1 VKRAAGAPAALVSI
15 HDVTPRHLPRV
26 LKLMEVVADAGAPPP
41 TLLVVPA
48 SGWTPDTLATLRS
61 LVERGHRLAGH
72 GWDHRSGPRRGLY
85 HRIHG
90 LLLSRDQGEH
100 LSRTRAE
107 LLERVRR
114 CFQWFPANGL
124 PSPELYVPP
133 AWALG
138 SLARKDLP
146 TLPFRWYEVLDGLL
160 DARTGRMRRLPLAGF
175 EADTRTRQISLKVL
189 NRANLAAA
197 RGTGRPLRISLHPRD
212 LDLHLGRDVKA
223 MLRLP
228 WRFVDELEAL
238 G

>member
-1 VKRAAGAPAALVSI
+1 
-15 HDVTPRHLPRV
+15 
-26 LKLMEVVADAGAPPP
+26 MEMLADAGVPPP

-48 SGWTPDTLATLRS
+48 SGWTSDTLSTLRS
-61 LVERGHRLAGH
+61 LVDRGHRLAGH
-72 GWDHRSGPRRGLY
+72 GWHHRSGPRRGLY

-100 LSRTRAE
+100 LSRTRTE
-107 LLERVRR
+107 LLDLVRR

-124 PSPELYVPP
+124 PSPQLYVPP

-138 SLARKDLP
+138 SLARRDLP
-146 TLPFRWYEVLDGLL
+146 ALPFRWYEVLEGLL
-160 DARTGRMRRLPLAGF
+160 DAHTGRMRRLPLVGF
-175 EADTRTRQISLKVL
+175 EADNRARQISLKVL

-197 RGTGRPLRISLHPRD
+197 QGTGRPLRISLHPGD
-212 LDLHLGRDVKA
+212 LDLRLGRDLEA